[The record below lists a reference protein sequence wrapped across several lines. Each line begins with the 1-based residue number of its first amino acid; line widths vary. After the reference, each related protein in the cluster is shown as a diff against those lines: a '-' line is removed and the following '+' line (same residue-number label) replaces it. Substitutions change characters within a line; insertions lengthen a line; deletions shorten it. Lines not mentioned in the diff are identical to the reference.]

1 MLLNLIQIKNNLK
14 RNFQKKKQYIQIM
27 KKWIEALV
35 ILVIQIICKTKK
47 NKMVKNKKRI
57 EDMNIMTWKHK

>member
-14 RNFQKKKQYIQIM
+14 RNFQKKKQYIKIM

-47 NKMVKNKKRI
+47 NKMVKNKKK
-57 EDMNIMTWKHK
+57 NWIMVKNKNK

>member
-14 RNFQKKKQYIQIM
+14 RNFQKKKQYIKIM

-47 NKMVKNKKRI
+47 NKMVKNKKK
-57 EDMNIMTWKHK
+57 NWIMEKNKNK

>member
-47 NKMVKNKKRI
+47 NKMVKNKKK
-57 EDMNIMTWKHK
+57 NWIMVKNKNK